1 MPWQSCDQR
10 FSVDVLLFCYS
21 YFTSY
26 VSFFYP
32 EEKHVAIDEELAAF
46 WECVDLWGGK
56 GTPWR
61 YGLPAL
67 CKASLVDYLTHL
79 AFQVTAWHELVGTII
94 QYLLPNKKGAGPA
107 HGMGFTVRGS
117 QERNDVQVL

>member
-1 MPWQSCDQR
+1 M
-10 FSVDVLLFCYS
+10 
-21 YFTSY
+21 
-26 VSFFYP
+26 
-32 EEKHVAIDEELAAF
+32 DEELAAF
-46 WECVDLWGGK
+46 WECVDLRGGK

-67 CKASLVDYLTHL
+67 CKMSLVDYLTHL

-107 HGMGFTVRGS
+107 QGMGFTVRVN
-117 QERNDVQVL
+117 QEENDVQVLYNQSRMIRSGFQGVGKSCWFYTYGCQSAWAGCP